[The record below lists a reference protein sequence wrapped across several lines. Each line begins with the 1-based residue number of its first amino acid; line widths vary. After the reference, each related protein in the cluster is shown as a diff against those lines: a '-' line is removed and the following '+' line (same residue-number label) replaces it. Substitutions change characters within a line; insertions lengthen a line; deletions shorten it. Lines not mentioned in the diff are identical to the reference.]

1 MAAKPGNGDGP
12 AGDLPR
18 HSLQCRANANATLDY
33 LIAIDDCAP
42 ETDWLV
48 ALRYVPDKLIVEPA
62 ALAHYVGQLAARDD
76 DGPEDIALTIL
87 ADLNNET
94 VPRWVEVACAH
105 RRAPR
110 HRVLV
115 EDRQPNW
122 DNPALLARLTAW

>member
-1 MAAKPGNGDGP
+1 MAAKPRNVGGP

-18 HSLQCRANANATLDY
+18 HLLQCRANANATLDY

-48 ALRYVPDKLIVEPA
+48 ALRYVPDKLIVEPD
-62 ALAHYVGQLAARDD
+62 ALARYVGQLAARDH
-76 DGPEDIALTIL
+76 DGPEDIALAIL

-105 RRAPR
+105 RPAPR

-122 DNPALLARLTAW
+122 DNPALLGRLTAW